1 MGCFPLKYG
10 PVSLQI
16 FATKHLFSC
25 RSIGMRT
32 LSRHPSS
39 PTLTVLLR
47 RKMAALFIR
56 YDVSV
61 LRLLQALY
69 RGTIQTQGVTY
80 IPVLISGRMICEA
93 LQVDWVLSFNH
104 PQKVVNIH
112 ELAVDNQVLDH
123 RLLFSCNSLFIDF
136 FFKGPINK
144 FIQGNASFL
153 CPFLSC
159 HLEGIQDDLI
169 TGYSAEQ

>member
-1 MGCFPLKYG
+1 
-10 PVSLQI
+10 
-16 FATKHLFSC
+16 
-25 RSIGMRT
+25 MRT

-104 PQKVVNIH
+104 P
-112 ELAVDNQVLDH
+112 
-123 RLLFSCNSLFIDF
+123 
-136 FFKGPINK
+136 
-144 FIQGNASFL
+144 
-153 CPFLSC
+153 
-159 HLEGIQDDLI
+159 
-169 TGYSAEQ
+169 